1 MQLGKE
7 NTDKHKASFLDLNIK
22 VKNGK
27 FHFGLFDKR
36 YSFPFSIVKMLDKS
50 SNVPSTIVYS
60 AIDAES
66 LTIARVSNNPES
78 FSTAIKPLISRMSK
92 QGVSNGKMNSSIL
105 NCFNKHHSDFKN
117 VCHSKQELLTL
128 IS

>member
-1 MQLGKE
+1 M
-7 NTDKHKASFLDLNIK
+7 DLNIK
-22 VKNGK
+22 VKNRK
-27 FHFGLFDKR
+27 FHFGLFDNR
-36 YSFPFSIVKMLDKS
+36 DSFPFSIVKMLDNS

-105 NCFNKHHSDFKN
+105 NCSNKHHSDFKN
-117 VCHSKQELLTL
+117 VCHSKPELLTL